1 MSAFHSDEARG
12 FLPVPKSGLPAFNSP
27 PWLVDWIAARY
38 STFPWH
44 AGRAAIHGIECTMSG
59 PESRFY
65 ESQGLRLHYADW
77 GNEDAPPLI
86 LIHGGRDHC
95 RSWDAIAQALQPHF
109 HVLAPDLR
117 GHGDSDWTKGGSY
130 ALTEYVYDLTRLV
143 ESVAAREVTIIGH
156 SMGGMVGLIFS
167 GSFPDKVSTLVVLD
181 GVTVLP
187 DTKRLPAHERI
198 AKWVGQ
204 LDNLHARAP
213 RRYRTI
219 DEAAA
224 QMRIH
229 NKRLS
234 RELALHLATHGV
246 RQNGDGTYSWKFDPY
261 QRAMAPQRLWPE
273 DHVAL
278 WSRITCPTLLLH
290 AGESFLGGSRA
301 AGLAG
306 YFQQARCETIQGAGH
321 WLQHDKPDDVLCSIR
336 KFLGVDAGGD

>member
-1 MSAFHSDEARG
+1 
-12 FLPVPKSGLPAFNSP
+12 
-27 PWLVDWIAARY
+27 
-38 STFPWH
+38 
-44 AGRAAIHGIECTMSG
+44 MSG

-130 ALTEYVYDLTRLV
+130 ALTEYLYDLTRLV
-143 ESVAAREVTIIGH
+143 KSVAGRELTIIGH
-156 SMGGMVGLIFS
+156 SMGGMVGLIYS

-181 GVTVLP
+181 GVTVFP
-187 DTKRLPAHERI
+187 DAKRLPAHERI
-198 AKWVGQ
+198 TKWVGQ
-204 LDNLHARAP
+204 LDNLHDRTP

-219 DEAAA
+219 EEAAA
-224 QMRIH
+224 QMQTH

-234 RELALHLATHGV
+234 PELALHLATYGV
-246 RQNGDGTYSWKFDPY
+246 RQNGDDTYSWKFDPY
-261 QRAMAPQRLWPE
+261 QRAMAPQRLGPE
-273 DHVAL
+273 DHIAL

-290 AGESFLGGSRA
+290 AEESFLGGSKA

-306 YFQQARCETIQGAGH
+306 YFQRARFETISGAGH
-321 WLQHDKPDDVLCSIR
+321 WLQHDKPDEVLSSIR
-336 KFLGVDAGGD
+336 NFLGVGVDAN